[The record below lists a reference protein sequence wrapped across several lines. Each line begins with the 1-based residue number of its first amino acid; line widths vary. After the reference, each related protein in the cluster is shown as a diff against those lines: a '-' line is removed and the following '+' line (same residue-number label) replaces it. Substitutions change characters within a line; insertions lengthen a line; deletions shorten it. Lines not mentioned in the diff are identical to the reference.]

1 MDKTRAIDVDN
12 HEDLE
17 LAKVLYLGNKKLKE
31 NN

>member
-1 MDKTRAIDVDN
+1 MDKTETIDVDN

-17 LAKVLYLGNKKLKE
+17 LLKYCIQRQKIEE